1 MVTPQLA
8 PLQSLLAVV
17 TVCGWDDNLSTDQL
31 SCHEECLT
39 ASVAI
44 MLCQVACNDD
54 ADTIGRARLCTLD
67 CISSS
72 SKFSYFGSGAGA
84 DEAELSPPA
93 DESQEE
99 VRDAEAEA
107 ELAAVVKDDPLAAYD
122 VDVRQEGL
130 AIQEYLMLL
139 QQHQKQ

>member
-1 MVTPQLA
+1 MIIYLVTK
-8 PLQSLLAVV
+8 
-17 TVCGWDDNLSTDQL
+17 L
-31 SCHEECLT
+31 SCHGKFMT

-44 MLCQVACNDD
+44 RLSQIASIDD
-54 ADTIGRARLCTLD
+54 VDAIGRARLCTLD

-72 SKFSYFGSGAGA
+72 SGFRYFGGGAGA

-99 VRDAEAEA
+99 DRDAEAEDQ
-107 ELAAVVKDDPLAAYD
+107 LAAVVKDDPLAAYD

-139 QQHQKQ
+139 QQQQKQ

>member
-1 MVTPQLA
+1 
-8 PLQSLLAVV
+8 
-17 TVCGWDDNLSTDQL
+17 
-31 SCHEECLT
+31 
-39 ASVAI
+39 
-44 MLCQVACNDD
+44 MLCQIACTDD
-54 ADTIGRARLCTLD
+54 VNATGDAH
-67 CISSS
+67 ISSS
-72 SKFSYFGSGAGA
+72 SEFSYFGGGAGA

-99 VRDAEAEA
+99 DRDAEAEA

-139 QQHQKQ
+139 QQQQKQ

>member
-1 MVTPQLA
+1 MET
-8 PLQSLLAVV
+8 
-17 TVCGWDDNLSTDQL
+17 TI
-31 SCHEECLT
+31 T

-44 MLCQVACNDD
+44 RLCQIAYIDD
-54 ADTIGRARLCTLD
+54 VGAIGHARVCTLD
-67 CISSS
+67 CILSS
-72 SKFSYFGSGAGA
+72 SKFTCFGGGAGG
-84 DEAELSPPA
+84 DEAELPPPA

-99 VRDAEAEA
+99 DRDAEAEA

-139 QQHQKQ
+139 QQQQKQ